1 MNTYKEQLFSSHHNL
16 IAWLSVC
23 LALFFWLLDA
33 YVDSYLTTD
42 SNSYLNAVFPSE
54 EPIVLWMRALVCF
67 LIIFVGLLA
76 QREITK
82 RNRIEQELIDQ
93 INERVKIQLLLEGS
107 EHAIHK
113 LYKIATTTRQT
124 YDERVNELLKMGC
137 EYFNL
142 EVGILSHIMGD
153 NYEVVFA
160 ITPDNSISNG
170 TIFPLGKTYCSTTI
184 KEEKPVYFEH
194 AGESEWQT
202 HPCYDEFQ
210 LESYIGTRVMVEG
223 EVYGTLNFSSPKPR
237 SQIYARF
244 DVDFLRLMADLI
256 GRELERIKNEEQLQ
270 RLANFDYLTNVP
282 NRRLLMMHIDSCI
295 TRARKL
301 NKKFALLFIDL
312 NDFKIVNDTFGHDAG
327 DELLKTIASRLKE
340 SMRGTDM
347 VARIGGDEFM
357 VVLEEIS
364 DSNDARVI
372 SEKIKATVNEPIT
385 LNNRLATMS
394 ISVGVSIFPD
404 DAVSVDEMM
413 KVADKSM
420 YAEKYHGG
428 ATAN

>member
-1 MNTYKEQLFSSHHNL
+1 MNVDKERLFFSRHKL

-23 LALFFWLLDA
+23 LAVFFWFLDA
-33 YVDSYLTTD
+33 YIGSYQLSG
-42 SNSYLNAVFPSE
+42 SNSYLSAIFPVE
-54 EPIVLWMRALVCF
+54 EPAKLWMRVFVCF

-82 RNRIEQELIDQ
+82 RNRIEQELVDQ
-93 INERVKIQLLLEGS
+93 INERIKVQLLLEGS
-107 EHAIHK
+107 EHAIHQ

-142 EVGILSHIMGD
+142 EIGILSHILD
-153 NYEVVFA
+153 DTYEVVFA

-170 TIFPLGKTYCSTTI
+170 TLFPLGKTYCSTTI
-184 KEEKPVYFEH
+184 REAKPVYFEH
-194 AGESEWQT
+194 ASKSEWQT
-202 HPCYDEFQ
+202 HPCYKEFQ
-210 LESYIGTRVMVEG
+210 LESYIGTRVMVDG
-223 EVYGTLNFSSPKPR
+223 EVYGTLNFSSPKAR

-244 DVDFLRLMADLI
+244 DVGFLRLMADLV
-256 GRELERIKNEEQLQ
+256 GRELERINNEEQLQ

-282 NRRLLMMHIDSCI
+282 NRRLLMLHLDSCI
-295 TRARKL
+295 TRAKKH

-312 NDFKIVNDTFGHDAG
+312 NDFKTVNDTFGHDAG

-364 DSNDARVI
+364 DTNDALAI
-372 SEKIKATVNEPIT
+372 SEKIKSTVNKPIT
-385 LNNRLATMS
+385 LNNRLTTMS
-394 ISVGVSIFPD
+394 ISVGASIFPD
-404 DAVSVDEMM
+404 DAVNVDEMM

-420 YAEKYHGG
+420 YAEKNHGG
-428 ATAN
+428 DSAN